1 MLKNR
6 LLSFK
11 YAINGIADL
20 FANTPNAKIHLVISF
35 LVVAAGFYFGIT
47 KTEWLII
54 LLSIGFVF
62 TAETLNTSI
71 EYLTD
76 LTTKDYNDLAK
87 KTKDA
92 AAGGVLLSAITASF
106 IGGYIFL
113 PYLRAQFFG

>member
-11 YAINGIADL
+11 YALEGIADL
-20 FANTPNAKIHLVISF
+20 FVNTPNAKIHFGISL
-35 LVVAAGFYFGIT
+35 LVVAAGFYFDIT
-47 KTEWLII
+47 KMEWLVII
-54 LLSIGFVF
+54 LSIGFVL

-76 LTTKDYNDLAK
+76 LVTKDYHDLAK

-92 AAGGVLLSAITASF
+92 AAGAVLVSAITSA
-106 IGGYIFL
+106 IVGVYIFY
-113 PYLRAQFFG
+113 PYFIEHFFG